1 MPNNH
6 PQIELPPARP
16 TGESLPLLR
25 RSLQDRLSQIQ
36 QLFARV
42 FGPRDSDLHMG
53 GWRIIKLNDP
63 LNGLDAANKRWVERH
78 FQRRSPA
85 DLQVVAVGA
94 VAVDLPEG
102 GVVTV
107 PINSKFFFLEADLP
121 ITLPDFETGTVLL
134 YIFRQDSIGGHT
146 VTWPPNF
153 FDTLQP
159 DPSPNTASSFW
170 FFKES
175 DLRIYPCV
183 PSQIGVLT
191 E

>member
-1 MPNNH
+1 MPTKN
-6 PQIELPPARP
+6 PQLELPPSRRDEEFP
-16 TGESLPLLR
+16 DLR
-25 RSLQDRLSQIQ
+25 RSLQDRLRQIQ

-42 FGPRDSDLHMG
+42 LGPRDSDLDMG
-53 GWRIIKLNDP
+53 GWRIIRLNDP
-63 LNGLDAANKRWVERH
+63 LTGLDAANKRWIERH
-78 FQRRSPA
+78 FQRKSSA
-85 DLQVVAVGA
+85 VLQVAPVGA

-107 PINSKFFFLEADLP
+107 PINSKFSFLEADLA
-121 ITLPDFETGTVLL
+121 ILLPDFETGTVLL

-146 VTWPPNF
+146 VTWPDNF